1 MKTVV
6 ALMVA
11 SLISSAAHAQARDVW
26 TFDQLVAKA
35 DCVVIGEV
43 VSTKETGRSA
53 HPDLKYPAVQFDT
66 EFTIRTALKPCEGA
80 GATGAAIHLKY
91 YAPDFERLQQGVIPS
106 DSVLNF
112 VDGNAY
118 LLFLKRMNGAE
129 YEPVSGNTWPT
140 MSVYPLVKP
149 GER

>member
-6 ALMVA
+6 ALIFA
-11 SLISSAAHAQARDVW
+11 SLISIPANAQARDVW
-26 TFDQLVAKA
+26 TFEQLVAKA

-43 VSTKETGRSA
+43 VGTKETGRAA
-53 HPDLKYPAVQFDT
+53 HPDLKYPAVQFAT
-66 EFTIRTALKPCEGA
+66 EFKIHTALKPCEGA
-80 GATGAAIHLKY
+80 GATGAGVHLKY
-91 YAPDFERLQQGVIPS
+91 YAPDFERLQPGVIPS

-112 VDGNAY
+112 VDGNTY
-118 LLFLKRMNGAE
+118 LLFLKRTNGAE

-140 MSVYPLVKP
+140 MSVYPLIKP

>member
-1 MKTVV
+1 MNTIV
-6 ALMVA
+6 ALLVA
-11 SLISSAAHAQARDVW
+11 TLVSSAANAQTRDVW
-26 TFDQLVAKA
+26 TYDQLMAKA

-43 VSTKETGRSA
+43 VNTKETGRTT
-53 HPDLKYPAVQFDT
+53 HPDLKYPSVQFDT
-66 EFTIRTALKPCEGA
+66 EFKVQTTLKPCGS
-80 GATGAAIHLKY
+80 GGVTGAAIHLTY

-118 LLFLKRMNGAE
+118 LLFLKRTNGAE

-140 MSVYPLVKP
+140 MSVYPLAKP

>member
-6 ALMVA
+6 VLIVA

-43 VSTKETGRSA
+43 VGTKETGRAA

-66 EFTIRTALKPCEGA
+66 EFKVQTTLKPCGSA
-80 GATGAAIHLKY
+80 GATGTAVHLKY

-112 VDGNAY
+112 VDGNTY
-118 LLFLKRMNGAE
+118 LLFLKRTNGAE
-129 YEPVSGNTWPT
+129 YEPLSGNTWPT
-140 MSVYPLVKP
+140 MSVYPLLKP